1 MVVGWQFAVV
11 GVWVS
16 VCCYC
21 CYIYL
26 CLLFGRLNAWLLVW
40 FVMLV
45 ASVWLLGLDSLGC

>member
-26 CLLFGRLNAWLLVW
+26 CLLFGRLDAWLLVW